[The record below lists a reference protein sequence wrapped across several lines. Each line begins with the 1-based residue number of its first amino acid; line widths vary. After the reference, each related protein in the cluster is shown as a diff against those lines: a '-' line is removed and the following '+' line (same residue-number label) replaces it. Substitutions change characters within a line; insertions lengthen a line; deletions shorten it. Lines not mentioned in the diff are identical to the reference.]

1 MKMATGINQDP
12 SIRRPIVQSN
22 SYMVTSEFAKHCK
35 KLAPKY
41 KVSPCYEFVE
51 WHQAETTNQ
60 VLHPGMEWDTTEDED
75 HNEFKYYAGNG
86 ASIINQSKY
95 TLKQMLNGNVT
106 HIVTWKFSQDD
117 FYNHLWNQRFWSDD
131 PNLEEGELIPYIIV
145 GKTPTIDV
153 LNQLRENK
161 SERYVQLPQ
170 FML

>member
-1 MKMATGINQDP
+1 MNLLNGIKSKQL
-12 SIRRPIVQSN
+12 I
-22 SYMVTSEFAKHCK
+22 
-35 KLAPKY
+35 
-41 KVSPCYEFVE
+41 
-51 WHQAETTNQ
+51 
-60 VLHPGMEWDTTEDED
+60 
-75 HNEFKYYAGNG
+75 KYYARNG

-117 FYNHLWNQRFWSDD
+117 YYNRLWNERFWSDD
-131 PNLEEGELIPYIIV
+131 PDLEAGEQIPYIIV

-153 LNQLRENK
+153 LHQLRENK